1 MLQIIRRSRKL
12 RPQKQ
17 SSSFGRLPMKR
28 LIVLSFV
35 CTLSLHADWSD
46 TLSGYTDE
54 AKVIWENRGKTLG
67 EAKAIWE
74 EQTKTLLP
82 HEVKDE
88 NATARNQRLRKEHFD
103 TIWEDVI
110 EDLETGLA
118 INQKIQKAPSSSIFR
133 EDKVSLRKEFDDV
146 LDDII
151 KLLLDDN
158 LLNYRKS
165 IRESEALIVSSQKDI
180 LRYREKKIVAP
191 MESRIKTIKAQ
202 YAQKIEDAQT
212 TIAAQKASIINT
224 KLAMSQNFKELGIDL
239 APEQI
244 DVLLSRVDGDDIIQ
258 MTLVMDVLKQIT
270 TQLLGIMQESGEE
283 LTQAKKY
290 YGMHMVLLELVVYI
304 QEKFIHKITNSYL
317 PQIDQIINHTKK
329 MLLKTNQKISSEE
342 KLQRRNIYY
351 QNYQSQQLTLKTAIL
366 YRQNLINELEQV
378 EEAKIVSL
386 KNLDLSKNT
395 YETVTLS
402 SDLFKIIASSQEM
415 MKEVMKLQIP
425 TIIPFENI
433 QMKEKYQ
440 ELTEMIQ
447 KQN

>member
-1 MLQIIRRSRKL
+1 
-12 RPQKQ
+12 
-17 SSSFGRLPMKR
+17 MKR
-28 LIVLSFV
+28 LAA
-35 CTLSLHADWSD
+35 LSLICTMMLHAADWSD
-46 TLSGYTDE
+46 MLSGLTDE
-54 AKVIWENRGKTLG
+54 AKVIWEKRDKTLD

-82 HEVKDE
+82 QEVKDE

-110 EDLETGLA
+110 EDLETGLT
-118 INQKIQKAPSSSIFR
+118 INQKMQKAPNSSIFR
-133 EDKVSLRKEFDDV
+133 EDKVSLREEFDGI

-158 LLNYRKS
+158 LLNYRKT
-165 IRESEALIVSSQKDI
+165 IRESEALIVSSQKEI
-180 LRYREKKIVAP
+180 LSYRERKIIAP
-191 MESRIKTIKAQ
+191 EQSRIKTTRAE
-202 YAQKIEDAQT
+202 YAQKIEDAQK
-212 TIAAQKASIINT
+212 TIVDQKASIIET
-224 KLAMSQNFKELGIDL
+224 KLAMSQNFKESGINL
-239 APEQI
+239 SPEQI

-270 TQLLGIMQESGEE
+270 AQLLGIMQESNEE
-283 LTQAKKY
+283 LSQAKKY

-304 QEKFIHKITNSYL
+304 QEKFIQKIADSYL
-317 PQIDQIINHTKK
+317 PQIDQIIDHTKK

-342 KLQRRNIYY
+342 KIQRRNIYF

-378 EEAKIVSL
+378 REAKIVSQ

-447 KQN
+447 KKK

>member
-1 MLQIIRRSRKL
+1 
-12 RPQKQ
+12 
-17 SSSFGRLPMKR
+17 MKR
-28 LIVLSFV
+28 LITLSLI
-35 CTLSLHADWSD
+35 CTLSLYADWSD
-46 TLSGYTDE
+46 RLSGYTDE
-54 AKVIWENRGKTLG
+54 AKAVWNEQTKDANWTDTLSG
-67 EAKAIWE
+67 LTDEARAIWE
-74 EQTKTLLP
+74 EQAKTLLP
-82 HEVKDE
+82 QGAKDE

-103 TIWEDVI
+103 LIWEDVI
-110 EDLETGLA
+110 EDLERGLA
-118 INQKIQKAPSSSIFR
+118 INQKMQKAPSSAYFR
-133 EDKVSLRKEFDDV
+133 EDKISLRKEFDDV

-158 LLNYRKS
+158 LLNYRNS
-165 IRESEALIVSSQKDI
+165 IRESKALIVSSQKDI
-180 LRYREKKIVAP
+180 LTYREKKIVAP
-191 MESRIKTIKAQ
+191 MESRIKTTKSQ
-202 YAQKIEDAQT
+202 YAQKIEDAQK
-212 TIAAQKASIINT
+212 TIAAQKASIIET

-239 APEQI
+239 VPEQI

-270 TQLLGIMQESGEE
+270 TQLLGIMQESNEE

-304 QEKFIHKITNSYL
+304 QEKFIHKIKNSYL
-317 PQIDQIINHTKK
+317 PQIDKIINHTKN
-329 MLLKTNQKISSEE
+329 MLLKTNKKISGEE
-342 KLQRRNIYY
+342 KLHRRNIYY
-351 QNYQSQQLTLKTAIL
+351 QNYRSQQLTLKTAIL
-366 YRQNLINELEQV
+366 YRQNLINELDQV
-378 EEAKIVSL
+378 REAKAVSR

-440 ELTEMIQ
+440 ELTEMLQ
-447 KQN
+447 EKN